1 MQNLSNDAPSL
12 DHLGWIVTDLFA
24 GAIAWEGLGFRL
36 SRISPQMGFTG
47 PDGTLELWASANR
60 CAVLETGYLELIGI
74 VDPGRFNPWQTY
86 LARGDSPHIAA
97 FRVME
102 ADLAFPSLISRV
114 QGFEAPVQRS
124 RMAPLGLFEDQGDA
138 EMRFRNIFS
147 QDKYWPEGRF
157 IVIEHQTP
165 EILWQADLLE
175 HPNGARALVE
185 AVFASLDPAST
196 IDRLARLLNRAHQ
209 AGAIKAQ
216 GGGKI
221 TVLKPTEFAE
231 RFPGATAPNRPS
243 IAAAVVSVSDLST
256 IDRLTK
262 ANGLQLNKTP
272 GGGLAA
278 IGPASAG
285 GVIEFVQA

>member
-12 DHLGWIVTDLFA
+12 DHLGWIVTDLFG
-24 GAIAWEGLGFRL
+24 GAIAWERLGFRL

-47 PDGTLELWASANR
+47 PNGTLELWASANR

-97 FRVME
+97 FRVTE
-102 ADLAFPSLISRV
+102 ADMAFPSLMSRV

-124 RMAPLGLFEDQGDA
+124 RMAPLGLHEDEGEA

-185 AVFASLDPAST
+185 AVFVSPDPDST
-196 IDRLARLLNRAHQ
+196 IDRLARLLNRPHQ
-209 AGAIKAQ
+209 AGALKAQ

-243 IAAAVVSVSDLST
+243 IAAAVISVSDLPTLDS
-256 IDRLTK
+256 LTK
-262 ANGLQLNKTP
+262 ANDLQLNKTP

-278 IGPASAG
+278 VGTTSAG